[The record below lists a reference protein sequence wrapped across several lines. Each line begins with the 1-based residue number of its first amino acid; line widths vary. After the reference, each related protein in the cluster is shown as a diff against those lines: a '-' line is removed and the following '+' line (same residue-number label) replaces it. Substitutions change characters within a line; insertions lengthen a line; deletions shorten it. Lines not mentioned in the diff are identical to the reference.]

1 MHQRNYR
8 QVVICHLVQNR
19 KRETSEE
26 SAADRSRNQVPSLR
40 IGDNLRQ
47 RMLHLTYEIRAQ
59 LMLHLEQPSERFQT
73 QQQAAGHFVGSQ

>member
-8 QVVICHLVQNR
+8 QVVIGHLVQNR

-40 IGDNLRQ
+40 IGDNLCQ

-59 LMLHLEQPSERFQT
+59 ADRTTLENL
-73 QQQAAGHFVGSQ
+73 AASISSRSASG